1 MIEEEIGLGLEALLY
16 PAYYQKFGVRRSS
29 QLVNPI
35 LRPLTTFQWPR
46 ASIMHHIPLDDVEFG
61 PDVNETGIAKADGLV
76 YVEHVMALTST
87 LGDPR
92 TTMKQGLMLA
102 KEFHRKFRVLRLVR
116 KIDQVLR
123 NQKNMLVVNNSLLN
137 HLWKYR
143 ITYQSQFF
151 KWTNIQRTAW
161 AKANELARL
170 SDRQQFYFFQLPD
183 VIPSLTDLKRAE
195 VNLNKQTLKI
205 FNTYPLLNYLDFWK
219 WLGEE
224 RESSNLSLLEP
235 ETIEKMNFI
244 FTCGG
249 NYFIVNLGRVDDWR
263 KETKEEAM
271 VGIEGLVAS
280 LEALGE
286 DTDSAKLLQ
295 RKFLSATTLL
305 FQTNSLSGDK
315 MPVVNNPVSASDNPD
330 APVELVDKAV
340 AGVSVNR
347 SEAPVS
353 SRPINFGLKIQGLGI
368 KGETSGANAIVK
380 SEKIGDTNEVEVTT
394 EPETFVEEDFD
405 ARGGQA
411 LDDEAAHFSIL
422 ETDRSYDS
430 GVKAAADRLVD
441 AGAITAAE
449 YRRHQRLSES
459 FKHLKNPVGEGTLA
473 DLLQIDPAVINGVEE
488 VQIPDKDTVFDKSM
502 LRTTLKHMDKTY
514 IDKVLHRD
522 IANTVMSIQ
531 RGGIS
536 VTNYEVEKV
545 VDAASK
551 YEIHTVK
558 LVPVAGQPSTFRFK
572 LPVVEKDG
580 TFVNAGVKM
589 RMRKQRA
596 DLPIRKVGPA
606 KVALTTYYSKLFI
619 VRSEQKV
626 HDYGRW
632 LSNKITEMSFD
643 AQNPVV
649 GSVHTG
655 NCFFNK
661 AKTPRTYSAMSQ
673 RFISF
678 IAKDVEWFWDW
689 RKRNAHFGED
699 VVRHIESGGFTICGR
714 YIGGGQKDY
723 IVCDETNTFYRT
735 NGSKTTALGDLA
747 DVLGIDSQKAPV
759 ETTLASILG
768 KDIPVGFILG
778 YLFGLDKLLEMLKVP
793 YRRVQRGSRQDLQ
806 PDEYVVSFGDESLIF
821 SRQNRTAAML
831 LAGFNYYKNII
842 NGYSVYDFNKPEVYV
857 NVLEADGLGLRY
869 IRELDL
875 MVKLFVDH
883 ISYELLVEMK
893 EPTTFTGLLLRANE
907 LLITDYHPDELDR
920 EFQRERG
927 YERLSGA
934 VYAEIVKA
942 MRQYNSKPITSR
954 AVLDI
959 SPHAVWGSIQS
970 DPAVMNVEDINPIH
984 NLKEQEAVTFSGAGG
999 RSSRSMTR
1007 GTRVFHES
1015 DIGVISEATVDNSSV
1030 AINTYTTANPNYTS
1044 LRGISRRIDWT
1055 KDGPANMLST
1065 SALICPGSDRDD

>member
-1 MIEEEIGLGLEALLY
+1 M
-16 PAYYQKFGVRRSS
+16 
-29 QLVNPI
+29 
-35 LRPLTTFQWPR
+35 
-46 ASIMHHIPLDDVEFG
+46 
-61 PDVNETGIAKADGLV
+61 
-76 YVEHVMALTST
+76 
-87 LGDPR
+87 
-92 TTMKQGLMLA
+92 
-102 KEFHRKFRVLRLVR
+102 
-116 KIDQVLR
+116 
-123 NQKNMLVVNNSLLN
+123 
-137 HLWKYR
+137 
-143 ITYQSQFF
+143 
-151 KWTNIQRTAW
+151 
-161 AKANELARL
+161 
-170 SDRQQFYFFQLPD
+170 
-183 VIPSLTDLKRAE
+183 
-195 VNLNKQTLKI
+195 
-205 FNTYPLLNYLDFWK
+205 
-219 WLGEE
+219 
-224 RESSNLSLLEP
+224 
-235 ETIEKMNFI
+235 
-244 FTCGG
+244 
-249 NYFIVNLGRVDDWR
+249 
-263 KETKEEAM
+263 
-271 VGIEGLVAS
+271 
-280 LEALGE
+280 
-286 DTDSAKLLQ
+286 
-295 RKFLSATTLL
+295 
-305 FQTNSLSGDK
+305 
-315 MPVVNNPVSASDNPD
+315 
-330 APVELVDKAV
+330 
-340 AGVSVNR
+340 
-347 SEAPVS
+347 
-353 SRPINFGLKIQGLGI
+353 
-368 KGETSGANAIVK
+368 
-380 SEKIGDTNEVEVTT
+380 
-394 EPETFVEEDFD
+394 
-405 ARGGQA
+405 
-411 LDDEAAHFSIL
+411 
-422 ETDRSYDS
+422 
-430 GVKAAADRLVD
+430 
-441 AGAITAAE
+441 
-449 YRRHQRLSES
+449 
-459 FKHLKNPVGEGTLA
+459 
-473 DLLQIDPAVINGVEE
+473 
-488 VQIPDKDTVFDKSM
+488 
-502 LRTTLKHMDKTY
+502 
-514 IDKVLHRD
+514 
-522 IANTVMSIQ
+522 
-531 RGGIS
+531 
-536 VTNYEVEKV
+536 
-545 VDAASK
+545 
-551 YEIHTVK
+551 
-558 LVPVAGQPSTFRFK
+558 RFK

-580 TFVNAGVKM
+580 TFTNSGVKM

-643 AQNPVV
+643 AQNSVV
-649 GSVHTG
+649 SSVHSG

-699 VVRHIESGGFTICGR
+699 VVKHIESGGFTICGR
-714 YIGGGQKDY
+714 FIGGGQKDY

-735 NGSKTTALGDLA
+735 NGSKTTVLGDLA

-821 SRQNRTAAML
+821 SRQNRSAAML

-984 NLKEQEAVTFSGAGG
+984 NLKEQEAVTFSGTGG

-1044 LRGISRRIDWT
+1044 LRGISRRIDWA